1 MTGRLR
7 RYQRH
12 QRFERAVELAVR
24 AGELLGIVVLEVLA
38 VAAMFG
44 LAFGALWFLEVVS

>member
-12 QRFERAVELAVR
+12 QQFERAVELAAR
-24 AGELLGIVVLEVLA
+24 AGALLGIVVLEALA